1 MIPRWNIPL
10 KSNYKYSNT
19 ECSHLNISHQQSRL
33 LLNHASILRRLVVV
47 FSFFFIFE
55 KLVSH
60 LHREKGERGLELS
73 PLGGVEKIGESK
85 SNSLVGEGK
94 LILLWNEYQ
103 MIGKEIYDNIF
114 RRITDGECPVSNCR
128 SSNMSYASPL
138 VILQTDYQVHNR
150 PLTSKLQRSHHLP
163 HAKPALGELHVSH
176 LQVGVGKCFFFDF
189 PQDCLP

>member
-19 ECSHLNISHQQSRL
+19 ECSHLNIPHEQSRL

-47 FSFFFIFE
+47 CSFFFIFE
-55 KLVSH
+55 KVVAH
-60 LHREKGERGLELS
+60 LHRETGERGLELS
-73 PLGGVEKIGESK
+73 PLGDVEKIGESK
-85 SNSLVGEGK
+85 SKAPK

-128 SSNMSYASPL
+128 SS
-138 VILQTDYQVHNR
+138 I
-150 PLTSKLQRSHHLP
+150 
-163 HAKPALGELHVSH
+163 
-176 LQVGVGKCFFFDF
+176 
-189 PQDCLP
+189 

>member
-1 MIPRWNIPL
+1 M
-10 KSNYKYSNT
+10 
-19 ECSHLNISHQQSRL
+19 
-33 LLNHASILRRLVVV
+33 NHASILRRLVVV

-55 KLVSH
+55 KLVSRSH

-73 PLGGVEKIGESK
+73 PLGVEKIGESK

-128 SSNMSYASPL
+128 SS
-138 VILQTDYQVHNR
+138 I
-150 PLTSKLQRSHHLP
+150 
-163 HAKPALGELHVSH
+163 
-176 LQVGVGKCFFFDF
+176 
-189 PQDCLP
+189 